1 VLALWTEGE
10 RAKESREKA
19 VAMVKRLR
27 DGESFETLA
36 AEAGLDLATTEEI
49 RRDEI
54 DPEKAPARGLPA
66 ELFQIGLGDF
76 ANTSADDGEVVAELT
91 KIVPADPA
99 EGGEV
104 VNALQDSLAQGIQG
118 DLLAQFLA
126 ALRQNY
132 GVTVNQANMREALS
146 YY

>member
-1 VLALWTEGE
+1 MAN
-10 RAKESREKA
+10 
-19 VAMVKRLR
+19 
-27 DGESFETLA
+27 
-36 AEAGLDLATTEEI
+36 TEEV

-54 DPEKAPARGLPA
+54 DPTKTPARGLPA
-66 ELFQIGLGDF
+66 LLFQIGLGDF
-76 ANTSADDGEVVAELT
+76 VSSSADNGEVVAELT
-91 KIVPADPA
+91 EIVPSDPA
-99 EGGEV
+99 SGSEI
-104 VNALQDSLAQGIQG
+104 VNALQDSLATGIQG